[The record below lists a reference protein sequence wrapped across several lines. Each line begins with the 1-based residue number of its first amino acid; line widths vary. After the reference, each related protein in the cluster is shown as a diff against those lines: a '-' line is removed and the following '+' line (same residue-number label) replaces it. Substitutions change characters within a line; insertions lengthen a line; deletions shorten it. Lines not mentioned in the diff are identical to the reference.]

1 MFLFI
6 WIKLVENSLFYIQVL
21 NFSYVFYRKKTRVH
35 SQGEEK
41 GMELVKKLEQL
52 KIEISKN
59 VVGREHEVEMMVIA
73 LLNNGHILMESV
85 PGTGK
90 TLLAKTFA
98 RGISGD
104 FSRIQ
109 FTPDVLPSDITGI
122 QFFNPKLQE
131 FELKP
136 GPIVTNILLADEINR
151 ATPRTQSSLLEA
163 MEENQVTIDGH
174 TISLKSPFLVIATQ
188 NPVESQQGTFQL
200 PVAQMDRFFIK
211 LSLGY
216 PEVNEER
223 EMIKK
228 HRFGTATT
236 DVNSVIS
243 EEDIN
248 SIKEELRNVKLTEV
262 VEEYLLQITR
272 KTRNH
277 PSIELGISPRGTLAL
292 VKAAQGRALIHGR
305 SYVVPNDVKEMA
317 PYVLGHRI
325 YLSAEAS
332 LTMTAE
338 KVVEDL
344 LESIPLPVEVEV

>member
-1 MFLFI
+1 
-6 WIKLVENSLFYIQVL
+6 
-21 NFSYVFYRKKTRVH
+21 
-35 SQGEEK
+35 
-41 GMELVKKLEQL
+41 MELVKKLEQL